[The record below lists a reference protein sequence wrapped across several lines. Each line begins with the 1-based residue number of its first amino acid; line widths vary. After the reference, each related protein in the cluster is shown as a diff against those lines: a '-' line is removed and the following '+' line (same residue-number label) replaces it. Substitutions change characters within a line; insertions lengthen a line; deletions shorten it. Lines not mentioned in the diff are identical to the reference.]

1 MEMDWGGGGC
11 GPRLTIECGG
21 GNMAEDPALTALQL
35 PGLDS
40 ALTVFKKVA
49 AEPTHFV
56 SLSLPCPDRSDWP
69 ASIPNSAFM

>member
-1 MEMDWGGGGC
+1 
-11 GPRLTIECGG
+11 
-21 GNMAEDPALTALQL
+21 MAEDPALTALQL